1 MNNRYKST
9 IDKFGRVVIPK
20 RIRNNLGLYP
30 NVELDIVE
38 DMESI
43 TIHPISEEP
52 FIVNKGGVLVVRAKL
67 TESVEDFIGKD
78 RRDRVKHILKGL

>member
-1 MNNRYKST
+1 M
-9 IDKFGRVVIPK
+9 
-20 RIRNNLGLYP
+20 
-30 NVELDIVE
+30 ELDIVE

-67 TESVEDFIGKD
+67 TESVEDFVGKD
-78 RRDRVKHILKGL
+78 RRHRVKHILKGL

>member
-1 MNNRYKST
+1 MDNRHKSK
-9 IDKFGRVVIPK
+9 IDKFGCVVIPK

-30 NVELDIVE
+30 NVKLDIVE

-43 TIHPISEEP
+43 TIHPISDEP

-67 TESVEDFIGKD
+67 TESVEDFVGKD
-78 RRDRVKHILKGL
+78 RRDRVKYILKGL

>member
-67 TESVEDFIGKD
+67 TESVEDFVGKD

>member
-52 FIVNKGGVLVVRAKL
+52 LIVNKGGVLVVRAKL
-67 TESVEDFIGKD
+67 TESVEDFVGKD

>member
-1 MNNRYKST
+1 MDNRHKSK

-43 TIHPISEEP
+43 TIHPKPEVP

-67 TESVEDFIGKD
+67 TGSVEDFIGKD